1 MISELERVPSNRL
14 RDRPTRITIQ
24 NDSAVTFINER
35 WFNSL
40 WFKMFIACMIVLCCV
55 GIGAGIYYGV
65 KGSKQSRPTPIAT
78 TTTLSPNNTAT
89 NRTIPEP
96 TKPTETQKVEGAA
109 DRNPDNRRRIE
120 DRPDFIIIPEI
131 IIIEPPPEII
141 IIEPPP
147 VLIADEPQPP
157 DNPIRNVSDSTEIM
171 DGFDSSE

>member
-40 WFKMFIACMIVLCCV
+40 WFKMFIACMVVLCCV

-78 TTTLSPNNTAT
+78 TTLSPNNTAT
-89 NRTIPEP
+89 NRTSPEP

-131 IIIEPPPEII
+131 IIIEPPP
-141 IIEPPP
+141 